1 MLEVGIKG
9 QRETVVTKDKTATGI
24 GSGLLEG
31 FATPVMIA
39 LMEESSFM
47 SVNERLDEGFTTVGI
62 AVDIKHISA
71 TPVGMKVV
79 AKSELLKIDGRE
91 LTFKVEAYDEKGLIG
106 EGIHKRFIVNNEK
119 IKSSAIA
126 AEAAINE
133 LVGYDTS
140 KKQNQQVE
148 FSYTS
153 EIAGMEAG
161 RQACNQMLQ
170 AVSDFSS
177 AVLTQ
182 ANKFP
187 EIAHKIEKRDVEL
200 AKRWEH

>member
-1 MLEVGIKG
+1 MGG
-9 QRETVVTKDKTATGI
+9 
-24 GSGLLEG
+24 
-31 FATPVMIA
+31 
-39 LMEESSFM
+39 
-47 SVNERLDEGFTTVGI
+47 
-62 AVDIKHISA
+62 
-71 TPVGMKVV
+71 
-79 AKSELLKIDGRE
+79 
-91 LTFKVEAYDEKGLIG
+91 
-106 EGIHKRFIVNNEK
+106 K
-119 IKSSAIA
+119 IKSSTIA

-140 KKQNQQVE
+140 DKQNQQVE

-153 EIAGMEAG
+153 EIAWMEAG

-187 EIAHKIEKRDVEL
+187 EIAHRIEKRDIEQ
-200 AKRWEH
+200 AKRWSH

>member
-1 MLEVGIKG
+1 MGG
-9 QRETVVTKDKTATGI
+9 
-24 GSGLLEG
+24 
-31 FATPVMIA
+31 
-39 LMEESSFM
+39 
-47 SVNERLDEGFTTVGI
+47 
-62 AVDIKHISA
+62 
-71 TPVGMKVV
+71 
-79 AKSELLKIDGRE
+79 
-91 LTFKVEAYDEKGLIG
+91 
-106 EGIHKRFIVNNEK
+106 K
-119 IKSSAIA
+119 IKSSTIA

-133 LVGYDTS
+133 LVGYETS
-140 KKQNQQVE
+140 DKQNQQVE
-148 FSYTS
+148 FLYTS
-153 EIAGMEAG
+153 EIAGMEAE

>member
-1 MLEVGIKG
+1 MGG
-9 QRETVVTKDKTATGI
+9 
-24 GSGLLEG
+24 
-31 FATPVMIA
+31 
-39 LMEESSFM
+39 
-47 SVNERLDEGFTTVGI
+47 
-62 AVDIKHISA
+62 
-71 TPVGMKVV
+71 
-79 AKSELLKIDGRE
+79 
-91 LTFKVEAYDEKGLIG
+91 
-106 EGIHKRFIVNNEK
+106 K
-119 IKSSAIA
+119 IKSSTIA

-140 KKQNQQVE
+140 KKQNQQVV

>member
-1 MLEVGIKG
+1 MGG
-9 QRETVVTKDKTATGI
+9 
-24 GSGLLEG
+24 
-31 FATPVMIA
+31 
-39 LMEESSFM
+39 
-47 SVNERLDEGFTTVGI
+47 
-62 AVDIKHISA
+62 
-71 TPVGMKVV
+71 
-79 AKSELLKIDGRE
+79 
-91 LTFKVEAYDEKGLIG
+91 
-106 EGIHKRFIVNNEK
+106 K
-119 IKSSAIA
+119 IKSSTIA

-140 KKQNQQVE
+140 KKQNQRVE

-187 EIAHKIEKRDVEL
+187 EFAHKIEKRDVEQ